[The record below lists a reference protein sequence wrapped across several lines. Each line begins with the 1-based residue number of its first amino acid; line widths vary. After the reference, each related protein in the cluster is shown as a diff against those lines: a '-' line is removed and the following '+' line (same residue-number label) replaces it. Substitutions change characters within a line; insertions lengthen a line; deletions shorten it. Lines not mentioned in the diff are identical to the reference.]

1 MVTLQGLDDTR
12 DGARPQRRRDHDHA
26 RGLGRSV
33 LVPRVDTLV
42 LRDDDERIVIPW
54 ACGSRSPAT
63 GWCCDEDHAT
73 VERTDADGWRARLAR
88 ARRVALPA

>member
-1 MVTLQGLDDTR
+1 MALGLS
-12 DGARPQRRRDHDHA
+12 DGATTTTHA
-26 RGLGRSV
+26 VWGPRSAY
-33 LVPRVDTLV
+33 LFHRVDTLV

-54 ACGSRSPAT
+54 ACGPEVAGD
-63 GWCCDEDHAT
+63 GWCWRDEDHAT